1 MIDSP
6 SQDGRPLTAAS
17 ALLLGISELIPV
29 GHGPCLEHL
38 EALGWRAVICAE
50 QIAPRLRARAWM
62 MLEVNP
68 AEAGAVLNAL
78 RGLRFDSVLP
88 RCDATVG
95 APAVLG
101 EAWQHHHASPST
113 SPL

>member
-1 MIDSP
+1 
-6 SQDGRPLTAAS
+6 
-17 ALLLGISELIPV
+17 
-29 GHGPCLEHL
+29 
-38 EALGWRAVICAE
+38 
-50 QIAPRLRARAWM
+50 M

-101 EAWQHHHASPST
+101 EAWQHHHVSPST